1 MKAECDDKS
10 SYFDHDADVG
20 IIGRGSTLEQA
31 FESAARA
38 MFGIMVDVAA
48 VRNESAVHFDF
59 EEADAELALVT
70 WLNLLL
76 AHARESQMVFGHFHV
91 WREGNA
97 WHCEAG
103 GQCWEREMERG
114 TEVKGATLT
123 MLSVKETGKGWEVR
137 CVVDV

>member
-38 MFGIMVDVAA
+38 MFRVMVDVAA

-76 AHARESQMVFGHFHV
+76 AHARENQMVFGHFHV
-91 WREGNA
+91 QREGNT

-103 GQCWEREMERG
+103 GQRWEREMERG

-123 MLSVKETGKGWEVR
+123 MLSVRQADKIWEAR

>member
-1 MKAECDDKS
+1 MTTKADC
-10 SYFDHDADVG
+10 YFDHDADVG

-31 FESAARA
+31 FEAAARA
-38 MFGIMVDVAA
+38 MFAVMIDVAA
-48 VRNESAVHFDF
+48 VRNESSVRFNF

-76 AHARESQMVFGHFHV
+76 AHARERQMVFGHFHLR
-91 WREGNA
+91 REANT

-103 GQCWEREMERG
+103 GQRWEREMERG

-123 MLSVKETGKGWEVR
+123 MLSVNQSHDGWEAR